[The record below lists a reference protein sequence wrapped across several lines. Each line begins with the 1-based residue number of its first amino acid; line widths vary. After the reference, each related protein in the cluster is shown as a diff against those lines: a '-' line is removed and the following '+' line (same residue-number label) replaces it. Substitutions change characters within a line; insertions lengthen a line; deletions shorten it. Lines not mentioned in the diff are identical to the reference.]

1 MGRLTNIG
9 ANVSIDRTKA
19 FDTDIPPIHVHEVL
33 FAFDPKHSVAPVC
46 VLTDGNGGSTEVHGV
61 SQGARP
67 GRFKAHVDGDNVWTH
82 IHVTSARDKPG
93 QLMQVKLIGRPQG
106 T

>member
-1 MGRLTNIG
+1 MGRLTNID

-46 VLTDGNGGSTEVHGV
+46 VLTDGNGGSTEVH
-61 SQGARP
+61 ARAASRP
-67 GRFKAHVDGDNVWTH
+67 TWTATTCGH
-82 IHVTSARDKPG
+82 TS
-93 QLMQVKLIGRPQG
+93 